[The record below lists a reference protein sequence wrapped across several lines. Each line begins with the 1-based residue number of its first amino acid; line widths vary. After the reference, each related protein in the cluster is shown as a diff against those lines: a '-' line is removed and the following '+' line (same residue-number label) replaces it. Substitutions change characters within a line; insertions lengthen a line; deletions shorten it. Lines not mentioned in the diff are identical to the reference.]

1 MGKPAIFHPPHGI
14 SSSPIELALIDAQP
28 DPQMTRSTLRL
39 SSDGGESMTLHHFL
53 FHAWPDHGVPTTNED
68 IKALKQL
75 LNTTSE
81 LQREE
86 QCETYVNCSAG
97 IGRTGTFIALWSLL
111 KPPMFVDPAFWM
123 KPRSALKPLPSWA
136 SGDEVA
142 ETVDTLREQRGMMC
156 QTQSQ
161 IEFIYWM
168 TGLKPARPWSSG
180 PLEL

>member
-1 MGKPAIFHPPHGI
+1 MK
-14 SSSPIELALIDAQP
+14 
-28 DPQMTRSTLRL
+28 
-39 SSDGGESMTLHHFL
+39 LHHFL

-75 LNTTSE
+75 LNTTSK
-81 LQREE
+81 LQKEE
-86 QCETYVNCSAG
+86 
-97 IGRTGTFIALWSLL
+97 
-111 KPPMFVDPAFWM
+111 PAFRVR
-123 KPRSALKPLPSWA
+123 PRSALKPLPSWA

-168 TGLKPARPWSSG
+168 TGLKPARP
-180 PLEL
+180 